1 MATFAVFYLVELKVY
16 YFSHFSKLME
26 LKASPEENLRTRKV
40 RHSHLHPYIA
50 PLVTKCLTLTDQYF
64 RKLLLVS
71 FPISQANEGIIAMC
85 VFVCARIR
93 LEFK

>member
-1 MATFAVFYLVELKVY
+1 MAIFAVFYLVELKVQ
-16 YFSHFSKLME
+16 YFSHFGELME
-26 LKASPEENLRTRKV
+26 LKAPPEEDLRTREV

-71 FPISQANEGIIAMC
+71 FPISRVNEGIIAVC
-85 VFVCARIR
+85 VCLCVRIR